1 MSTLSMVCHGHAG
14 GRKAGNHDLTL
25 THALGY
31 VAQKNVSPVAQ
42 KNVSPKES
50 AMRDL
55 RSQTR
60 LGALAVVVVTAI
72 MPAAAAAQDFYRG
85 KTIELVVST
94 GVGGGLDAN
103 ARVVARHLANHI
115 PGQPTIVPKNMP
127 GAGHIRAANYVFA
140 QAPKDGT
147 TIATFIPVFVMA
159 QVLERSRSIQFNP
172 AQFNW
177 LASTSSSNSTVYVW
191 HTSGIKSVE
200 DATKRTVLMG
210 GTGVGSY
217 TIIYPTVMNSVIGT
231 RFKLVTGYQSAAEVG
246 LALERGEI
254 EGRAGNNFNSLK
266 AENGEWLKTGK
277 ITLIAQVGLTRD
289 AEFST
294 VPLMTEF
301 AKNDSDRQILRLFS
315 TDVVIGRP
323 FVTSPGVPAERVA
336 LLRQAF
342 DAMMKDPAYIEDSKK
357 AGLDVSPTDG
367 TTIQNVVTELVNTPD
382 DVVAKA
388 KLAMEPKDLTE
399 RPK

>member
-1 MSTLSMVCHGHAG
+1 MKRIRRQANTTMA
-14 GRKAGNHDLTL
+14 A
-25 THALGY
+25 
-31 VAQKNVSPVAQ
+31 
-42 KNVSPKES
+42 S
-50 AMRDL
+50 A
-55 RSQTR
+55 
-60 LGALAVVVVTAI
+60 ALA
-72 MPAAAAAQDFYRG
+72 AAVLAPSFAAAQTHFYQG
-85 KTIELVVST
+85 KTIELIVST

-115 PGQPTIVPKNMP
+115 PGQPTIVTKNMP
-127 GAGHIRAANYVFA
+127 GAGHIRAANYVFT

-147 TIATFIPVFVMA
+147 TIGTFIPIFVMA

-200 DATKRTVLMG
+200 DATKRQVLMG
-210 GTGVGSY
+210 GTGAGSY
-217 TIIYPTVMNSVIGT
+217 TIIYPTLMNSLLGT
-231 RFKLVTGYQSAAEVG
+231 KFKLVTGYQSAAEVG

-266 AENGEWLKTGK
+266 AENGEWLRTGK
-277 ITLIAQVGLTRD
+277 INLIAQVGLARD
-289 AEFST
+289 AEFSQ
-294 VPLMTEF
+294 VPLLTDF
-301 AKNDSDRQILRLFS
+301 ARSEDDRRILRLFS

-336 LLRQAF
+336 ILRHAF
-342 DAMMKDPAYIEDSKK
+342 DAMMKDPAYIEESKK
-357 AGLDVSPTDG
+357 ASLDVMPTDG
-367 TTIQNVVTELVNTPD
+367 PTIQKIVGELVSTPD
-382 DVVAKA
+382 EIVAKA

-399 RPK
+399 RPR